1 MVRITGERDEGQ
13 VHFCNRS
20 CHGQGLEPI
29 LKTPEDFRQQWNEDR
44 KTAARLIKQAGLQA
58 Q

>member
-1 MVRITGERDEGQ
+1 MRGKSIFATVAATAA
-13 VHFCNRS
+13 
-20 CHGQGLEPI
+20 GQGLEPI